1 MKNIRDK
8 NIGATI
14 AYDANGNAAVVKMSS
29 YDRIGRKDRQWVIYT
44 MSGMPAIQLTYS
56 YNAADELT
64 QSSFDEWSNGKFV
77 SKARRT
83 RNYDFRGR
91 LTEILDE
98 NSKRIASYEYSHNGN
113 VKSKSYY
120 GQGELVY
127 KKLIHRDVQNRPTE
141 IQYVNGLCNISRRI
155 WHTQSL

>member
-1 MKNIRDK
+1 MMRISPKKNGLLLSTILSEMKNIRDK

-83 RNYDFRGR
+83 RNYDFR
-91 LTEILDE
+91 
-98 NSKRIASYEYSHNGN
+98 
-113 VKSKSYY
+113 
-120 GQGELVY
+120 
-127 KKLIHRDVQNRPTE
+127 
-141 IQYVNGLCNISRRI
+141 
-155 WHTQSL
+155 